1 MKASSSYGHLSPSQR
16 EQSCELTF
24 LNGGPFWHI
33 CTDGQSMEIICET
46 EEDYKFTMTVIA
58 IAAALTGV
66 RILTFQV
73 MSNHIHVIVEA
84 LEAMCKDFFAEV
96 KRRLRRYRNSNG
108 RFANF
113 DNFEASYLPIDNL
126 RSLRFEIVYTNR
138 NGYLVNPSYT
148 PFSYPWGGGYLYFNP
163 HAFATDARPFGD
175 LTRDEKLKLCRSRIP
190 ELPDG
195 YMVQNDMILPQS
207 FCAIKYGEALFRDA
221 HQYYSIASKN
231 YEAYSEI
238 AKKLGD
244 TVFLTDDEMLAA
256 ISLLAKKKY
265 GDGRVKLLPNNSKIE
280 LAKTM
285 RSDYNASEGQIQRML
300 RLDRGTVS
308 ELFGHRF

>member
-1 MKASSSYGHLSPSQR
+1 MKTSSSYVPLSPSQR
-16 EQSCELTF
+16 EQSCELTL

-46 EEDYKFTMTVIA
+46 DDDYKYAVTVIA
-58 IAAALTGV
+58 VAAALTGV

-84 LEAMCKDFFAEV
+84 LETTCKEFFAEV
-96 KRRLRRYRNSNG
+96 RRRLRRYRNSNG
-108 RFANF
+108 RFASF
-113 DNFEASYLPIDNL
+113 ENFEASYLPIDNL
-126 RSLRFEIVYTNR
+126 RSLRYEIAYTNR
-138 NGYLVNPSYT
+138 NGYLVNQLHT

-163 HAFATDARPFGD
+163 HAFATDAKPFGD
-175 LTRDEKLKLCRSRIP
+175 LTRDEKLILCRSRIP
-190 ELPDG
+190 DLPAG
-195 YMVQNDMILPQS
+195 YMVKDGMILPQS
-207 FCAIKYGEALFRDA
+207 FCAIKYGESLFRDA
-221 HQYYSIASKN
+221 HQYFSFVSKN

-244 TVFLTDDEMLAA
+244 TVFLTDDELFAA

-265 GDGRVKLLPNNSKIE
+265 GDGRVSLLPNNSKIE

-300 RLDRGTVS
+300 RLDRGVVS
-308 ELFGHRF
+308 ELFGHRT